1 MSAPSVRV
9 NEALRS
15 SESERRRRDASSGGV
30 LSSET
35 VKEYVPDSSGVKDGR
50 TARIVEAESE
60 RVRAEADEAVEVG
73 QMTVTPSSQVTL

>member
-1 MSAPSVRV
+1 MSASSVGA

-15 SESERRRRDASSGGV
+15 SESERRRRNESSGGV

-35 VKEYVPDSSGVKDGR
+35 VKEYVPDSSGVKDVR

-60 RVRAEADEAVEVG
+60 
-73 QMTVTPSSQVTL
+73 